1 MPSVGVTNLFFEP
14 VVAAEFQGQKELF
27 SSLGRGLYIVDA
39 MGVHTANLVSG
50 DFSLGVSGL
59 WIEGGEIRFPVK
71 EAVISGNILEFFN
84 KIAAVGDDLVF
95 YGNMGAPSL
104 LISDV
109 DISA

>member
-1 MPSVGVTNLFFEP
+1 MGLKDLFR
-14 VVAAEFQGQKELF
+14 
-27 SSLGRGLYIVDA
+27 SLDRGLYIVDA
-39 MGVHTANLVSG
+39 MGVHTANPISG
-50 DFSLGVSGL
+50 DFSLGVTGL
-59 WIEGGEIRFPVK
+59 WIEGGEIQYPVK
-71 EAVISGNILEFFN
+71 EAVISGNILELFG